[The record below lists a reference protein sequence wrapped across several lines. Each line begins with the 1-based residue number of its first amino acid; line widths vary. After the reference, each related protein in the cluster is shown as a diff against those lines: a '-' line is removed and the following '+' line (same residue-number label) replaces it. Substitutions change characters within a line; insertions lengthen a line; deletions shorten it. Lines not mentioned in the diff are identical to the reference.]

1 MPTFLLGADHGG
13 FALKEHLRKTLE
25 RLGVRYEDLS
35 SEVTEGDD
43 YPLAA
48 QNVAEHLTNARD
60 AVGLLVCRTGF
71 GMDMAANRFRGI
83 RAAVIRSSAE
93 ARLAREHNHAN
104 VLVLGSDF
112 TTPSQAD
119 QILKTWI
126 DTPGSHAQRH
136 VRRIHQLDSD
146 V

>member
-13 FALKEHLRKTLE
+13 FDLKEHLRKTLD
-25 RLGVRYEDLS
+25 RLDIPYEDLS
-35 SEVTEGDD
+35 PEVVEGDD

-48 QNVAEHLTNARD
+48 QRVARHLTQGRD
-60 AVGLLVCRTGF
+60 QLGLLVCRSGI
-71 GMDMAANRFRGI
+71 GMDMAANRFRGV
-83 RAAVIRSSAE
+83 RAAVIRSAAE

-104 VLVLGSDF
+104 VLVLGSDL

-119 QILKTWI
+119 QILKTWLE
-126 DTPGSHAQRH
+126 TPGSHAQRH
-136 VRRIHQLDSD
+136 VRRIHQLDTD